1 MKAKIE
7 DLLNR
12 DYSQIDEEIKYH
24 LQNYLCVLISGY
36 LETEINNQLKEYKK
50 TQHFKTH
57 ECMEKLSGEK
67 LQNATWCK
75 IKPILGIIEDSFP
88 SNLKNTIN
96 DFELTIQAIQSIID
110 NRNNIAHGKNINVLT
125 IQVLNQNF
133 IKIDNF
139 ITELKKI
146 FVAYQ

>member
-1 MKAKIE
+1 MKSKIE
-7 DLLNR
+7 NLLNK

-36 LETEINNQLKEYKK
+36 LETEINNQLQEYKN
-50 TQHFKTH
+50 TQHFDKH
-57 ECMEKLSGEK
+57 ECKKTLGGEK

-75 IKPILGIIEDSFP
+75 IKPILGNIEESFP
-88 SNLKNTIN
+88 SNLKNAIN

>member
-1 MKAKIE
+1 MKNKIE
-7 DLLNR
+7 NLLNK
-12 DYSQIDEEIKYH
+12 DYSQLDEEITSH
-24 LQNYLCVLISGY
+24 LQNYVCILISSY
-36 LETEINNQLKEYKK
+36 LEIEINNQLTEYKK

-57 ECMEKLSGEK
+57 ECMKKLSGEK

-75 IKPILGIIEDSFP
+75 IKPILGTIEDDFP
-88 SNLKNTIN
+88 YNLKNAIS

-139 ITELKKI
+139 VSELKKI
-146 FVAYQ
+146 FSML